1 MDAGFGSR
9 LFFVGL
15 MASSCSA
22 MDFWAAAT
30 AARSLSG
37 TLRVSNLRLPRW
49 VKRRHMI
56 VPPGL
61 DDAFSYSRVPLLLR
75 IYAATLMYM
84 GIGSSELIPTLS
96 GFLQLI
102 G

>member
-61 DDAFSYSRVPLLLR
+61 EMLSRTHGYRSY
-75 IYAATLMYM
+75 Y
-84 GIGSSELIPTLS
+84 
-96 GFLQLI
+96 GFTPRP
-102 G
+102 